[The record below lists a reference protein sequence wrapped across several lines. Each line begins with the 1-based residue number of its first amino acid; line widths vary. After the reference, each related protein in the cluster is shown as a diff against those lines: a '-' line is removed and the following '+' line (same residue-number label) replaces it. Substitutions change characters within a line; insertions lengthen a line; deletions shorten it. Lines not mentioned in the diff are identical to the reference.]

1 MHFCQSTKPSNFPLR
16 GKFGQLSKRKRE
28 CFTGLSQYYLFIPVV
43 VGRGRAQRRG
53 HSHRLLLLSQGAA
66 LQCSLPGGVGRAVGQ
81 GWGAQGARLKGNT
94 GIIECQPVWRSRSR
108 FFGRSEP
115 GAEAAFFKK
124 WWRKRR
130 SIF

>member
-1 MHFCQSTKPSNFPLR
+1 M
-16 GKFGQLSKRKRE
+16 
-28 CFTGLSQYYLFIPVV
+28 

-130 SIF
+130 SILTDTLILIKNAVHSVHVLYRPPM

>member
-1 MHFCQSTKPSNFPLR
+1 M
-16 GKFGQLSKRKRE
+16 
-28 CFTGLSQYYLFIPVV
+28 

-81 GWGAQGARLKGNT
+81 GWGAQGARLKG
-94 GIIECQPVWRSRSR
+94 SRRR

-130 SIF
+130 SILTDTLIKNAVHSVHVLYRPPM